1 MYKYYE
7 DIVPEGHLN
16 SFKMSFRL
24 SLEIPSDFSTYL
36 CTIFTKNFSVHKF
49 YLRDINALVAV
60 VKEDVHDLTR
70 WIGPGTGVGTTAI
83 SDRSSLIFIPTCK
96 CSSKFL
102 IVL

>member
-7 DIVPEGHLN
+7 DIVREGHLN
-16 SFKMSFRL
+16 SFKISFRL

-36 CTIFTKNFSVHKF
+36 CTITKKFSVHKF

-70 WIGPGTGVGTTAI
+70 
-83 SDRSSLIFIPTCK
+83 
-96 CSSKFL
+96 
-102 IVL
+102 